1 MVGSTPSHP
10 GAAGAQ
16 SYTALT
22 AMGSP
27 ASPTAWNGQSNGQ
40 WDVIS
45 EARDLDAAAT
55 AAVPRFSAGHASDC
69 SNTDTAPFP
78 SHPVSNRAD
87 QLFVCHDHLMT
98 SLDSDQYGYGAAFL
112 APPAMVNFSQGA
124 AIDLAS
130 TTFRTSDRDWWDLWV
145 TPFSENFVVP
155 LDQEFPD
162 LNGPPKDSVHI
173 KMDQFN
179 GGTIFTGDV
188 YNNFKSTDLKGAGGA
203 SLLESFVPPSVVN
216 RGDFELRL
224 TPVGGRYRIQFGL
237 VKSDVGSPVA
247 WFVDDT
253 VSLPFSQ
260 GVFQLGLHSYT
271 PTKDAGCGPTIE
283 DVQKGLGC
291 AANTWHWSDFS
302 INNAVPFTID
312 PGNPWAAGDAA
323 TARVTLSQPS
333 PANSFLRF
341 GARAGNLQVSFDGGR
356 SWSAAQVRRQ
366 VGGGLPNPAVDAYH
380 LQNFW
385 MPMPAGVR
393 DVEFKG
399 QGGWW
404 GSSWFVQ
411 DVSAWSE
418 TAPATAPKPTPGATP
433 VPSPPPT
440 SAPTPAPSPSA
451 SPNQRRRR
459 HGGGGGGGGSH
470 WWFKIGPITF
480 PNTFPWSSP

>member
-1 MVGSTPSHP
+1 MVVTTTLHP
-10 GAAGAQ
+10 GVAAAGQ

-27 ASPTAWNGQSNGQ
+27 ASPAAWNGQSNGQ

-45 EARDLDAAAT
+45 EARDVDAAAT
-55 AAVPRFSAGHASDC
+55 AAVPQFSAGHASDC
-69 SNTDTAPFP
+69 SNSDSAPFP

-98 SLDSDQYGYGAAFL
+98 ALNSDDYGYGAIYL
-112 APPAMVNFSQGA
+112 TPPAMVNLSQGA
-124 AIDLAS
+124 SIDFAS

-145 TPFSENFVVP
+145 TPFSENFLSP
-155 LDQEFPD
+155 LDEDFPD

-179 GGTIFTGDV
+179 SGTIFKGEV
-188 YNNFKSTDLKGAGGA
+188 YDNFDSTALKGAGDA
-203 SLLESFVPPSVVN
+203 LLESFAPPSVVN
-216 RGDFELRL
+216 RARFQLRF
-224 TPVGGRYRIQFGL
+224 TPVAGGYHIQFGL
-237 VKSDVGSPVA
+237 VQNASGSQVA

-291 AANTWHWSDFS
+291 APNTWHWSDFA

-312 PGNPWAAGDAA
+312 PATPWAAGDAA
-323 TARVTLSQPS
+323 TARVTLSRPS

-341 GARAGNLQVSFDGGR
+341 AARGSGLQVSFDGGR
-356 SWSAAQVRRQ
+356 SWAAARERQQ
-366 VGGGLPNPAVDAYH
+366 VGSGVPNPSVDPYH
-380 LQNFW
+380 LQSFW

-393 DVEFKG
+393 DIEFKG
-399 QGGWW
+399 RGGWW

-411 DVSAWSE
+411 DVAAWSE
-418 TAPATAPKPTPGATP
+418 TAPTTATEPTPSANP
-433 VPSPPPT
+433 AASA
-440 SAPTPAPSPSA
+440 SAPTPSPSR
-451 SPNQRRRR
+451 SSNQRRRG
-459 HGGGGGGGGSH
+459 HGGGGGHGPH
-470 WWFKIGPITF
+470 WWFKIGPITI
-480 PNTFPWSSP
+480 PNTFPWSLF